1 MFYCAHCQTI
11 ISTVLNYQFWFSDE
25 HGDIH
30 IICDSCVDQI
40 TLTLKVRIELDK
52 LELDKLELLKDKI
65 KYNRTVKSRNRQN
78 SVTTC

>member
-11 ISTVLNYQFWFSDE
+11 ISTVLDNQFWFSDK
-25 HGDIH
+25 HADIH
-30 IICDSCVDQI
+30 IICDSCVEQI
-40 TLTLKVRIELDK
+40 TLTLKVRID
-52 LELDKLELLKDKI
+52 LDKLELLKDKI